1 MSKVEQKN
9 VLDLFSKCLILDL
22 DISSGEQGKKRTSA
36 DKFSESWYSFI
47 PAGIRNMIS
56 SRRVK
61 AYRAIEYFVIKIRLT
76 SRRTLYLVPVDNIEQ
91 VEEKLNEIRQEYFEI
106 IETQLIQQRDEINRD
121 IQQYLLKQ
129 GIPSKDYHFLPDPQ
143 RLREKFR
150 FSWSYTQLVF
160 PAEYIA
166 SEIQR
171 KAIYDRARQEAERI
185 ATEIS
190 VYLRSQLKKQF
201 DETLLLLR
209 KNKSLRKDS
218 INKLERV
225 LDSISSLNINDDSE
239 INRFIEEARTC
250 ISDAQAL
257 EITLTNLVSEINR
270 ELEQLSEESI
280 FDEYKVPK
288 NSKPESKLDNVIEES
303 VF

>member
-1 MSKVEQKN
+1 MSIEKKN
-9 VLDLFSKCLILDL
+9 ILDLFQKCLIIDL
-22 DISSGEQGKKRTSA
+22 DVSSGEQGKKRTSS
-36 DKFSESWYSFI
+36 DKYSESWYSFI
-47 PAGIRNMIS
+47 PSDIRNMIS

-61 AYRAIEYFVIKIRLT
+61 AYRAIELHVIKIRLT
-76 SRRTLYLVPVDNIEQ
+76 SKRTLYLVPLQNLEII
-91 VEEKLNEIRQEYFEI
+91 EEKLSQIRDEYFEI
-106 IETQLIQQRDEINRD
+106 IEEQLIKKRDEINAD
-121 IQQYLLKQ
+121 IQNYLLKNS
-129 GIPSKDYHFLPDPQ
+129 IATKPWHFLPAPQ

-160 PAEYIA
+160 PAEYIT

-171 KAIYDRARQEAERI
+171 KAIYDRAKEEAEKI
-185 ATEIS
+185 STEIS
-190 VYLRSQLKKQF
+190 IYLRSQLKKQF
-201 DETLLLLR
+201 DDTLVLLR

-218 INKLERV
+218 LNKLERV
-225 LDSISSLNINDDSE
+225 LDSIASLNINNDSE
-239 INRFIEEARTC
+239 IERFIEEVKTH
-250 ISDAQAL
+250 ISNAEAL
-257 EITLTNLVSEINR
+257 EVTLENLVSEINR